1 MKIEEL
7 RINSYGKLKELELK
21 FKNHINIIFGKNEA
35 GKSTLINYIISSLY
49 GISKKKNGKE
59 FSDYDKY
66 LPWVGEDFSGKLSYR
81 LDDGKKIEV
90 YRDFKKKNP
99 KIFNEKMEDISSE
112 FSIDK
117 TLGNQFFS
125 EQTKIDEEL
134 FLSTFV
140 SNQKEVKLEDKEQSM
155 LVQKIANLV
164 GTGEDN
170 TSFKLALNR
179 INKRQL
185 DEIGTERSREKPI
198 NIINREIR
206 EIENEKQDLEKYEGF
221 KYEVEEKINSL
232 KEKIVKLEA
241 ENEKYGNLKIVLE
254 KQKIEEEK
262 IKVQEN
268 LKKQNDDKIK
278 ELEKKID
285 KLNQGDKT
293 NNISEIEKA
302 KERYRKKNI
311 MLVLEIIFIIVSALI
326 KNNILK
332 FIGFGVSI
340 IPIIIFVIMNNK
352 EKKINKELI
361 EVKKEEELVKEKIGL
376 LDNEIDVILK
386 NNNEIDGEIN
396 KIKEKIS
403 NSEENMTYE
412 EVQSHIGKMQKE
424 INSLNIELHRLE
436 VDKNNIEPK
445 IEKISKLEEK
455 YYNLEEK
462 KKELE
467 KLNKSMEI
475 AKEILNKSY
484 EIMKDTVTPKFTKNL
499 SINISKIT
507 NGKYENVRFD
517 DENGLIVEN
526 ELGEY
531 ITAEKLS
538 VGTIEELYLSL
549 RLSMIEDLS
558 EEKMP
563 IFLDEAFAYFDDD
576 RIKNFLTYIN
586 EKYPDRQFIIFTCTN
601 REKNILNNSG
611 IEHNYIELS

>member
-7 RINSYGKLKELELK
+7 RINSYGKLKDLELK
-21 FKNHINIIFGKNEA
+21 LKNHINIIFGKNEA

-278 ELEKKID
+278 DLEKKIEE
-285 KLNQGDKT
+285 LNQGKEK
-293 NNISEIEKA
+293 NNSSEIQKA
-302 KERYRKKNI
+302 KDSYRKKNI
-311 MLVLEIIFIIVSALI
+311 MLVLGIIFIIVSALI
-326 KNNILK
+326 KNNIFK

-340 IPIIIFVIMNNK
+340 IPIIIFIIMNNK

-386 NNNEIDGEIN
+386 NNKEIDGEIN

-403 NSEENMTYE
+403 SNEENMTYE

-455 YYNLEEK
+455 YYNLVEK

-475 AKEILNKSY
+475 AKEILNSSY

-499 SINISKIT
+499 SMNISKIT

-517 DENGLIVEN
+517 DEKGLIVEN

>member
-7 RINSYGKLKELELK
+7 RINSYGKLKDLELK
-21 FKNHINIIFGKNEA
+21 LKNHINIIFGKNEA

-232 KEKIVKLEA
+232 KEKIVNLEA

-311 MLVLEIIFIIVSALI
+311 MLVLGIIFIIVSALI

-386 NNNEIDGEIN
+386 NNKEIDGVIN

-455 YYNLEEK
+455 YYNLAEK

-475 AKEILNKSY
+475 AKEILNSSY

-499 SINISKIT
+499 SMNISKIT

-517 DENGLIVEN
+517 DEKGLIVEN

-601 REKNILNNSG
+601 IEKNILNNSG

>member
-7 RINSYGKLKELELK
+7 RINSYGKLKDLELK

-232 KEKIVKLEA
+232 KEKIVKMEA

-311 MLVLEIIFIIVSALI
+311 MLVLGIIFIIVSALI

-386 NNNEIDGEIN
+386 NNKEIDGVIN

-475 AKEILNKSY
+475 AKEILNSSY

-499 SINISKIT
+499 SMNISKIT

-517 DENGLIVEN
+517 DEKGLIVEN